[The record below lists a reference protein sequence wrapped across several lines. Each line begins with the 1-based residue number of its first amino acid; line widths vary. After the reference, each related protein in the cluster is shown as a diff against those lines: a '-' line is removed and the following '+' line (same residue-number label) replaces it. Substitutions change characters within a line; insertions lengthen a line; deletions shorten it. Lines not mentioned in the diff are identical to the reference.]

1 MTPALRASGL
11 VVRYGGV
18 AALDGVDLAVS
29 AGEILGLVGAN
40 GAGKTTALDCLSGHI
55 RPSAGRVWLG
65 DTDISRLGAGRR
77 GRRGIVRS
85 FFDARLFPTMAAG
98 EVLQLAGRRRRGRGI
113 ARHDDDGGSGDD
125 GGGGGLIGDMG
136 LEPYLDHRV
145 GRLSTGLRKRLDLAC
160 MAALAPRV
168 LLLDEPSA
176 GLAGVEVPPLAGW
189 LRLLRDSTGAAV
201 IIVEHD
207 LPLVWDVADRVLI
220 LEGGRVATSG
230 APEALREHP
239 ALAFGRFG

>member
-1 MTPALRASGL
+1 VTPALRASGL

-98 EVLQLAGRRRRGRGI
+98 EVLQLAGRRRRRRGQGN
-113 ARHDDDGGSGDD
+113 ARHD
-125 GGGGGLIGDMG
+125 GGGGGLIGAMG

-145 GRLSTGLRKRLDLAC
+145 GQLSTGFRKRLDLAC

-176 GLAGVEVPPLAGW
+176 GLAGVEVPPLARW

>member
-40 GAGKTTALDCLSGHI
+40 GAGKTTALDCLSGHT
-55 RPSAGRVWLG
+55 RPSAGQVWLG
-65 DTDISRLGAGRR
+65 DRDISGLGAGRR
-77 GRRGIVRS
+77 GRLGIVRS

-98 EVLQLAGRRRRGRGI
+98 EVLQLAGRRRGRGI
-113 ARHDDDGGSGDD
+113 AAHDDR
-125 GGGGGLIGDMG
+125 GGGLVGAMG

-145 GRLSTGLRKRLDLAC
+145 GELSTGLRKRLDLAC

-189 LRLLRDSTGAAV
+189 LRRLRDSTGAAV

-220 LEGGRVATSG
+220 LAGGRVASSG
-230 APEALREHP
+230 PPEALRGHP